1 MKRPR
6 SGQQRG
12 QQVEQKIRDL
22 LDHIPYVK
30 DVDKMRK
37 LATRTQEAVGLMR
50 FITPQRIFTLMSTN
64 YIITNSSVIFLI
76 SSKDRPTPLSP
87 AQHESRERIQQNK
100 VKRF

>member
-1 MKRPR
+1 M
-6 SGQQRG
+6 
-12 QQVEQKIRDL
+12 EQKIRDL